1 MEKEIVWT
9 ETAQNQ
15 LESIYFYLLMETK
28 SFTIADKVIDSVVT
42 SVEILKSNWE
52 IFETDEMRIPK
63 DENYRAF
70 EKFNYRIS
78 YKITPEIIYI
88 IRVRHTSRNPKFYR

>member
-15 LESIYFYLLMETK
+15 LESIYFHLLTETK
-28 SFTIADKVIDSVVT
+28 SFTISDKVIDSVVS
-42 SVEILKSNWE
+42 SVEILKTNWE

-70 EKFNYRIS
+70 EKFSYRIS